1 METFRS
7 SLIRKNLTLLN
18 SYPVRKHILSARN
31 FNYTRSYSY
40 LNIMYG
46 KVYFVGAG
54 PGDPE
59 LLTIKAMKI
68 LKSCD
73 VVIHD
78 SLVSQELLSMMPEG
92 TEIVPIRETP
102 RQKGM
107 NINEIGS
114 LLVKYAKAGKN
125 VVRLK
130 SGDPLIFSRIGE
142 EIQFLDN
149 EGIEYSIIPGIS
161 SAIYSAAASKTV
173 ITDRRFSSSFAVVT
187 GHESKEKDFSSV
199 RWETLSKAADTII
212 VLMGSSNMADYC
224 KRLRDTGLDKRTP
237 LVIVSNGSRK
247 DEKIIKTTL
256 ENAINS
262 EPGEYGELSTVIINV
277 ASLNTKGINHLSPKG
292 RQDISADSLQLM
304 FSGNN
309 RKEG

>member
-1 METFRS
+1 
-7 SLIRKNLTLLN
+7 
-18 SYPVRKHILSARN
+18 
-31 FNYTRSYSY
+31 
-40 LNIMYG
+40 MYG